1 MRTILCTISVL
12 AVTMLASSLAVEAK
26 SETECRPEA
35 RQATGDSQGLDFE
48 RALAGCMLDNSPKAS
63 APAAVIIQKTEQ
75 PSNIENTE
83 EPTVAFPASQGAS
96 SGTWVRVSPN
106 RWTLKR

>member
-1 MRTILCTISVL
+1 MAFCTKCGAQV
-12 AVTMLASSLAVEAK
+12 
-26 SETECRPEA
+26 
-35 RQATGDSQGLDFE
+35 QGPFCGKCG
-48 RALAGCMLDNSPKAS
+48 AAAS

-83 EPTVAFPASQGAS
+83 QPTVAFPASQGVS